1 MRLLTKIIE
10 IIFACVVSLAESV
23 RELLWSPRFWLF
35 VCFFAVAPAL
45 IYTSLCSHWRQT
57 DISRMGFPLF
67 QQILFFLC
75 SWYWFIGSHLS
86 ASTLPLFSVNTVVTL
101 VTELRDGGTA
111 NYVIGSELG
120 GVDWHEY
127 DESYFLFLHNMHISW
142 AWDFQVVYER
152 SMSLVLACECTE
164 GISHLALVSL
174 AWLVDAIHR
183 GHVIVNHAHAQKDTQ
198 AITLSFSLS
207 HLHTQ
212 QH

>member
-1 MRLLTKIIE
+1 
-10 IIFACVVSLAESV
+10 
-23 RELLWSPRFWLF
+23 
-35 VCFFAVAPAL
+35 
-45 IYTSLCSHWRQT
+45 
-57 DISRMGFPLF
+57 MGFPLF

-111 NYVIGSELG
+111 DYVIGSELG

-142 AWDFQVVYER
+142 AWDFQVVCER

-183 GHVIVNHAHAQKDTQ
+183 GHVIVNHAHAQKDTRPS
-198 AITLSFSLS
+198 LCLSLS
-207 HLHTQ
+207 HTCTHSSTSHLTHNLKLTKRSNYIKQ
-212 QH
+212 LQLTPEKYVWDFNFQMK